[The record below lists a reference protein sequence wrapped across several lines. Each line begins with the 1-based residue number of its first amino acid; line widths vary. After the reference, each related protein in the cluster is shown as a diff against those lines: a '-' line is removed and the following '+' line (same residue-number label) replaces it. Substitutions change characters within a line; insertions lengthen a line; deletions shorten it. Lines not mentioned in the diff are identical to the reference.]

1 MSNELELPEDQI
13 AERNMEVVKLT
24 AEQRSKEYILSA
36 TGVPPAEQRKINEQY
51 KTFIRNDMWTSNRS
65 REIIG
70 YMDEHFSSIIVQ
82 LYEVITAAEMADDMK
97 LKASTLKLIVETEG
111 KRVDALQKAGVLSA
125 QNIGDD
131 IAESNAR
138 QEKIV
143 EILKDVARE
152 WPDAGKYIAER
163 IAEMSGEV
171 IATRV
176 ANE

>member
-1 MSNELELPEDQI
+1 MNNELELPEDQI
-13 AERNMEVVKLT
+13 AERNMEVVRLT
-24 AEQRSKEYILSA
+24 AEQRSKEFIFSA
-36 TGVPPAEQRKINEQY
+36 TGVPPAEQRRINDQY
-51 KTFIRNDMWTSNRS
+51 KSFIRNDMWTSNRS

-70 YMDEHFSSIIVQ
+70 YMDEHFSSIIIQ
-82 LYEVITAAEMADDMK
+82 LYEVVTAAEMADDMK

-125 QNIGDD
+125 QTIGDD

-138 QEKIV
+138 QEKILN
-143 EILKDVARE
+143 ILKEVALQ
-152 WPDAGKYIAER
+152 WPEAGRYIAEK
-163 IAEMSGEV
+163 IAEMSGQV